1 MCPSQDIQ
9 KTSDSQAAVST
20 TVLGSE
26 GTEVAVQHQPVT
38 TAVETVEITPQQMRL
53 GQPRRPAYEALLWRL
68 VDRGICPRCC
78 SRADWCGESLDS
90 AGFFRALPAPLDP
103 GAARGSGPLPPERA
117 HRKRCQIAAIA
128 RLAQALLPPPTK
140 GEPVLRPLIVDFC
153 GGSGH
158 LGLVLAARHPELDV
172 LVVDFNAYK
181 LTLGATRA
189 EELGLHNYS
198 TLAADIATFEAP
210 RPGGRF
216 VLGIALHACGAA
228 TDLALA
234 ACARV
239 GAAFVVSP
247 CCVGK
252 VAEHTRGLLV
262 EKTRIC
268 DGRVSGLCMPRSA
281 LLSAVLGPEEYLT
294 LAAAADYHSN
304 EAPDPLRQAAKL
316 YIELDR
322 LAAVLEQTA
331 GRDQPAVPSDES
343 PPAAP
348 LTYSYRVRMGKLPLE
363 ARSPKDDVS
372 IVAPKVPSLACN
384 SILHAHLIFTVNAAA
399 VGHCRCCGAGLQA
412 QWARCK
418 MKSSGGDGVGRRSAR
433 LW

>member
-1 MCPSQDIQ
+1 MYYTSRATERAARVGCAAMATAFLSMCPSEDVQ
-9 KTSDSQAAVST
+9 KTSDSAAKAPVST
-20 TVLGSE
+20 DLLGSGARSEVPGGTVL
-26 GTEVAVQHQPVT
+26 QHQPAT
-38 TAVETVEITPQQMRL
+38 IAVEPVEITPQQMRL

-68 VDRGICPRCC
+68 VDHGICPRCC

-90 AGFFRALPAPLDP
+90 AGFFHALPAALDP
-103 GAARGSGPLPPERA
+103 GATRANGPLPPERA
-117 HRKRCQIAAIA
+117 HRKRCQIAAIV

-140 GEPVLRPLIVDFC
+140 GEPVSRPLIVDFC

-181 LTLGATRA
+181 LTLGASRA

-252 VAEHTRGLLV
+252 VAEHTRGVLV

-268 DGRVSGLCMPRSA
+268 DGRVSGLRMPRSA
-281 LLSAVLGPEEYLT
+281 LFSAVLGPEDYLT
-294 LAAAADYHSN
+294 LAAAADYHSHQ
-304 EAPDPLRQAAKL
+304 APDPLRQAAKL

-322 LAAVLEQTA
+322 LAAVVEQTA
-331 GRDQPAVPSDES
+331 GREQPTMA
-343 PPAAP
+343 PP
-348 LTYSYRVRMGKLPLE
+348 TYTYRVRMGKLPLE

-372 IVAPKVPSLACN
+372 
-384 SILHAHLIFTVNAAA
+384 TQ
-399 VGHCRCCGAGLQA
+399 HCGT
-412 QWARCK
+412 K
-418 MKSSGGDGVGRRSAR
+418 PVIAR
-433 LW
+433 LQ